1 MLIRAF
7 PVCYLPHLQQ
17 MRQPALPERRMICI
31 GADHNRLLPRKTD
44 DLLQRTPLV
53 HANSVVSM
61 ALSPYTANEESGLTP
76 RRF

>member
-1 MLIRAF
+1 
-7 PVCYLPHLQQ
+7 

-31 GADHNRLLPRKTD
+31 RADHNRLIPRKTD
-44 DLLQRTPLV
+44 DLLQRAPHA

-61 ALSPYTANEESGLTP
+61 ARSPYTAMEESGFMP